1 MRGTILSA
9 IVLATAISGSTWA
22 ASKPPTIADAQQ
34 AYHVGEYRR
43 SLVLFETLAAQRN
56 AEAAECAGF
65 MLLMGEPMYGN
76 QVRRDVDRA
85 KGFLVQAAAAG
96 RSGAGFLLNMV
107 ERTD

>member
-1 MRGTILSA
+1 MRPRILSA
-9 IVLATAISGSTWA
+9 VVLAVAMA
-22 ASKPPTIADAQQ
+22 ASWASDKQPSLAEAQH
-34 AYHVGEYRR
+34 AYHVGQYRR
-43 SLVLFETLAAQRN
+43 SLELFETLAAKQN

-65 MLLMGEPMYGN
+65 MLLMGEPMYGS

-85 KGFLVQAAAAG
+85 KVFLVQAAAAG

>member
-1 MRGTILSA
+1 MRRRIFYAVILA
-9 IVLATAISGSTWA
+9 AAISGSWA
-22 ASKPPTIADAQQ
+22 STKRPTMAEAQH
-34 AYHVGEYRR
+34 AYHVGQYRH
-43 SLVLFETLAAQRN
+43 SLDLFESLAAQRN

-65 MLLMGEPMYGN
+65 MLLMGDAMYGN

-85 KGFLVQAAAAG
+85 KGFLVEAAAAG

>member
-1 MRGTILSA
+1 MRQRILYA
-9 IVLATAISGSTWA
+9 VVMAAALSGSWA
-22 ASKPPTIADAQQ
+22 SDQRPSMAEAQH
-34 AYHVGEYRR
+34 AYHVGQYRH
-43 SLVLFETLAAQRN
+43 SLDLFESLAAQRN

-76 QVRRDVDRA
+76 QVRRDVERA
-85 KGFLVQAAAAG
+85 KVFLVQAAAAG